1 MATKPGVQLP
11 EWASNANY
19 ATGPK
24 AGTPTKVALP
34 GAIAQDGHRPGKTA
48 PTAAQHWNDWLNLL
62 SKWVEW
68 VRQGSALGA
77 ADPHLVETGANGY
90 FKIQGIE
97 VEPTAAAPWSLSVK
111 SPPGATGTALLAQGG
126 GAFGDPVIQVISSG
140 ASPGLAINGA
150 ASTGYALSIAGNAA
164 GPAALR
170 VTGNGAIEAVSSG
183 TNPALQATG
192 HATSTDAVLFTTN
205 KADGNVL
212 RVLGAASAAQAAAFI
227 AGDNSNGAYSRGGS
241 VSGTGL
247 VGEALSTSAYGL
259 HGKTAAAGTTSA
271 RGVFGEGLGSG
282 VGVYGSSENGH
293 GVRALTSGNQRAP
306 LLLGGHA
313 SDPANGNGGGLA
325 FNTADEMIKHY
336 IGAQWCGLMWRR
348 KGSAGEVEDSVGA
361 ETSNDNTSPVTI
373 VTRALA
379 DYQAPKVTGKVVI
392 RVDARIGRTGAC
404 RIGFELV
411 DVTAGGN
418 VQTWDLPL
426 YQSGASVYERET
438 TLSAVYTLPAAGN
451 RTFRLDMYRIGGGGG
466 DLVRCTDVV
475 MTVDGVFEG

>member
-77 ADPHLVETGANGY
+77 ADPHLVETGADGY

-97 VEPTAAAPWSLSVK
+97 VEPTAAAAWSLSVK

-150 ASTGYALSIAGNAA
+150 ASTGYALTITGNAA

-205 KADGNVL
+205 KTDGNVL

-227 AGDNSNGAYSRGGS
+227 AGDNSNGAYSCGGS
-241 VSGTGL
+241 SSGTGL

-313 SDPANGNGGGLA
+313 SDPANGDGGGLA
-325 FNTADEMIKHY
+325 YNTADSMLKHY
-336 IGAQWCGLMWRR
+336 IGAEWCGLMWRR
-348 KGSAGEVEDSVGA
+348 RGSAGEVSVGVNS
-361 ETSNDNTSPVTI
+361 ETSNDSGSPVAVAARTL
-373 VTRALA
+373 TT
-379 DYQAPKVTGKVVI
+379 YQAPKVAGKVVI
-392 RVDARIGRTGAC
+392 RIDLAIGRTGTC
-404 RIGFELV
+404 RIGFQLV
-411 DVTAGGN
+411 DDTDAAV
-418 VQTWDLPL
+418 VKDWDLRL
-426 YQSGASVYERET
+426 YQSGAAIYEREI
-438 TLSAVYTLPAAGN
+438 TLSAVYTVPAIGDRA
-451 RTFRLDMYRIGGGGG
+451 FRLYMYRISGAGG
-466 DLVRCTDVV
+466 DLVRCRDVV
-475 MTVDGVFEG
+475 MTVDGVYEG